1 MDYPKSVPSVGLV
14 NGRFVDEDPLAGT
27 PGSLIPAVWGNGVT
41 QEILSVI
48 SAAGMTPSEAD
59 TGQLIKALQT
69 IVGRSSPMRSVVTR
83 LSASKALT
91 AEELGL
97 VLIDAGAGA
106 STVTLPAANAA
117 LGIRDV
123 IVRRVDNSGNRLMVR
138 AAGSDRIRFHTHL
151 AASGY
156 PFLVLMGSG
165 DWWHLR
171 SDEAGVWWP
180 VSRFDAT
187 ALGRI
192 SFESTRQVIPGG
204 YAVLN
209 GNLLVRSDWP
219 WLWDYAQLSGVL
231 VGEGSRV
238 GNEGAWTTGDGA
250 TTFRIPDIR
259 GEFLRILDEGKGTDV
274 SRAPG
279 SSQID
284 ALQRHN
290 HYLPTGTGS
299 SARPAPAIPDS
310 AWDVGSTVNYFA
322 ASGVIATTYPNPAF
336 DLEPNLAVGNIG
348 IFAAETR
355 PRNIAYPARIKLI

>member
-59 TGQLIKALQT
+59 TGQLIKALQ
-69 IVGRSSPMRSVVTR
+69 IILGRSSPMRSVVTR
-83 LSASKALT
+83 LSASKTLT

-97 VLIDAGAGA
+97 VLIDANAGA

-138 AAGSDRIRFHTHL
+138 ASGSDRIRFHTHL
-151 AASGY
+151 AANGY
-156 PFLVLMGSG
+156 PFLVLMGGG

-219 WLWDYAQLSGVL
+219 WLWDFAQLSGAL
-231 VGEGSRV
+231 VVEGSRG
-238 GNEGAWTTGDGA
+238 GNEGAWTSGDGA
-250 TTFRIPDIR
+250 TTFRLPDIR
-259 GEFLRILDEGKGTDV
+259 GEFLRVLDEARGVDVDRSAGSRQVGTIE
-274 SRAPG
+274 S
-279 SSQID
+279 
-284 ALQRHN
+284 HN
-290 HYLPTGTGS
+290 HFLPTSSGS
-299 SARPAPAIPDS
+299 AVRPGPSIPDNYWDVTRDVNAAPATGIL
-310 AWDVGSTVNYFA
+310 G
-322 ASGVIATTYPNPAF
+322 TTFPNPIF
-336 DLEPNLAVGNIG
+336 SSGDSVGNIG
-348 IFAAETR
+348 SFGAETR

>member
-1 MDYPKSVPSVGLV
+1 MDYPRSVPSVGLV
-14 NGRFVDEDPLAGT
+14 NGRFVDENPLAGT
-27 PGSLIPAVWGNGVT
+27 PGSLIPAVWGNSVT

-69 IVGRSSPMRSVVTR
+69 ILERSSPMRSVITR
-83 LSASKALT
+83 LSASKVLT

-97 VLIDAGAGA
+97 VLIDASAGA
-106 STVTLPAANAA
+106 NTVTLPTANTA
-117 LGIRDV
+117 LGVRDV
-123 IVRRVDNSGNRLMVR
+123 IVRRVDNSGNRLTVR
-138 AAGSDRIRFHTHL
+138 AAGTDRIRFHTHL

-180 VSRFDAT
+180 INRFDST

-219 WLWDYAQLSGVL
+219 WLWDFAQSSGAL
-231 VGEGSRV
+231 VTEAARA
-238 GNEGAWTTGDGA
+238 GNEGAWTSGDGA
-250 TTFRIPDIR
+250 TTFRLPDIR
-259 GEFLRILDEGKGTDV
+259 GEFLRVLDEARGVDV
-274 SRAPG
+274 DRSAGSR
-279 SSQID
+279 QMY
-284 ALQRHN
+284 ALESHN
-290 HYLPTGTGS
+290 HFLPTSSGS
-299 SARPAPAIPDS
+299 ANRPGPGIADGSWDVTRDVNAAPATGV
-310 AWDVGSTVNYFA
+310 VG
-322 ASGVIATTYPNPAF
+322 TTYPNPLF
-336 DLEPNLAVGNIG
+336 FSSGELVGNIG
-348 IFAAETR
+348 AFSTETR

>member
-27 PGSLIPAVWGNGVT
+27 PGSLIPAIWGNGVT
-41 QEILSVI
+41 QEILGVI
-48 SAAGMTPSEAD
+48 SAAGMAPSEAD
-59 TGQLIKALQT
+59 TGQLIKALQA
-69 IVGRSSPMRSVVTR
+69 IIGRSSPMRSVITR
-83 LSASKALT
+83 LTASKTLT

-97 VLIDAGAGA
+97 VLIDASAGA
-106 STVTLPAANAA
+106 NTVTLPAANAA

-138 AAGSDRIRFHTHL
+138 ASGNDRIRFHTHL
-151 AASGY
+151 AAGGY

-180 VSRFDAT
+180 VNRFDST
-187 ALGRI
+187 ALGRV

-219 WLWDYAQLSGVL
+219 WLWDHAQVSGAL
-231 VGEGSRV
+231 VTEAARGW
-238 GNEGAWTTGDGA
+238 NEGAWTSGDGA
-250 TTFRIPDIR
+250 TTFRLPDIR
-259 GEFLRILDEGKGTDV
+259 GEFLRVLDEARGVDV
-274 SRAPG
+274 DRTAGSR
-279 SSQID
+279 QMY
-284 ALQRHN
+284 ALENHN
-290 HYLPTGTGS
+290 HYLPTSSGS
-299 SARPAPAIPDS
+299 ANRPGPGIADSSWDVTRDVNVAPATGI
-310 AWDVGSTVNYFA
+310 VG
-322 ASGVIATTYPNPAF
+322 TTYPNPAF
-336 DLEPNLAVGNIG
+336 FSSPEAVGNIG
-348 IFAAETR
+348 TFSTETR